1 MDRTANSRRASVAE
15 VLAGATVDIGPREA
29 DWIAEEAADDEAAI
43 AMARR
48 RAAGEPLQ
56 YILGSAHFREL
67 RLVVRPD
74 VLIPRPETEVL
85 VERALS
91 HLPKGGIAVDIG
103 TGCGAIGLSIA
114 YERPDATVLATDV
127 SEPAVAC
134 ARQNAEIIGADVE
147 FHVGDLFAALPAA
160 LRGTLDLVVSN
171 PPYVADSDRDFLSPG
186 IVEHEPHVALF
197 AGVDG
202 LDVTRR
208 LVADA
213 RGWLKPG
220 GWLVFEISE
229 FSGDRVKDLLTSWGY
244 GNVAIHPD
252 LGGRDRMAEGLR

>member
-1 MDRTANSRRASVAE
+1 MAERRA
-15 VLAGATVDIGPREA
+15 T
-29 DWIAEEAADDEAAI
+29 
-43 AMARR
+43 
-48 RAAGEPLQ
+48 GEPLQ
-56 YILGSAHFREL
+56 YILGSAHFRDL
-67 RLVVRPD
+67 RLVVQPD
-74 VLIPRPETEVL
+74 VLIPRPETEIL

-91 HLPKGGIAVDIG
+91 RLPQGGMVVDIG

-114 YERPDATVLATDV
+114 HERPDATVLATDV

-134 ARQNAEIIGADVE
+134 ARQNAEIVGVDVE
-147 FHVGDLFAALPAA
+147 FHTGDLFAALPDA

-171 PPYVADSDRDFLSPG
+171 PPYVADSDRAFLSPD

-197 AGVDG
+197 AGADG

-220 GWLVFEISE
+220 GWLLFEIAES
-229 FSGDRVKDLLTSWGY
+229 SGNRVKELLGGWGY
-244 GNVAIHPD
+244 AEVAIHPD
-252 LGGRDRMAEGLR
+252 LGGRDRMAEGKR